1 MISTMKVKGRPFKT
15 STAFKCPI
23 CDKTFPTK
31 TDHSEH
37 IINDHEK
44 DSRCL
49 CLELHPDSLKVE
61 NTSILLT
68 KDQIIFKFDICD
80 FKTSLNIKLLKH
92 KQSKHP
98 VDQTHTNR
106 QPPNCDLCNYS
117 STGNTDLIT
126 HTQSTHLRLDPSQNN
141 QALSHLLE
149 EQIGDVLGVVH
160 DNVLGDILGD
170 VHVQGGDLLREGK
183 AALHQTHHR

>member
-1 MISTMKVKGRPFKT
+1 MISTMKAQGRPFKT

-68 KDQIIFKFDICD
+68 KDQLIFKCYICD
-80 FKTSLNIKLLKH
+80 FKTSLNIKLLNNKTQITLH
-92 KQSKHP
+92 FTSNQPAIP
-98 VDQTHTNR
+98 V
-106 QPPNCDLCNYS
+106 L
-117 STGNTDLIT
+117 
-126 HTQSTHLRLDPSQNN
+126 
-141 QALSHLLE
+141 AL
-149 EQIGDVLGVVH
+149 VLVWP
-160 DNVLGDILGD
+160 L
-170 VHVQGGDLLREGK
+170 
-183 AALHQTHHR
+183 